1 MLNFTETIQLISIWG
16 ITLPLIIGIVNYK
29 TSGFQYRVFIF
40 FLLVGFCTDITMY
53 MLKGTDRS
61 SYLRDILNCYSLTE
75 AMVFFWLIYHNA
87 TLKLIAKI
95 SKGLLIIT
103 PIVWILG
110 MIIRAGYMNTSPGRV
125 FDPFYEVSV
134 AFLIGFLLLKM
145 VEEMTLIS
153 QLPIFWILLGIFFY
167 CFCTFF
173 MMGFLNTVL
182 SQQIWFLNNII
193 NIITYI
199 FYSVGLM
206 QIRNSTGKM
215 AA

>member
-1 MLNFTETIQLISIWG
+1 
-16 ITLPLIIGIVNYK
+16 
-29 TSGFQYRVFIF
+29 
-40 FLLVGFCTDITMY
+40 